1 LVGSVMRPARYE
13 LGAGEDL
20 IDVLTAAGGFS
31 PDARRQRIT
40 IHRVLA
46 PAERGPGLTTR
57 AAIDLALAPSA
68 DHADPTTLGGVS
80 IPPVGLQD
88 GDSIV
93 VDGLP
98 GLQGGY
104 FVTVRGRVQSP
115 GRFPWRPGMTLRD
128 VVELARG
135 PIVGADLR
143 EAEVSRLPD
152 DRAGGELAELL
163 RVPLDSSYLVRP
175 GDDGTFDGPA
185 GVA

>member
-1 LVGSVMRPARYE
+1 YEYLLRGDAGDEGILEQGDIVFVPLRGAQVSLVGSVMRPARYE

-46 PAERGPGLTTR
+46 LAERGPSLTTR

-104 FVTVRGRVQSP
+104 FVTVRERVQSP
-115 GRFPWRPGMTLRD
+115 GRFPWRPG
-128 VVELARG
+128 
-135 PIVGADLR
+135 
-143 EAEVSRLPD
+143 
-152 DRAGGELAELL
+152 
-163 RVPLDSSYLVRP
+163 
-175 GDDGTFDGPA
+175 
-185 GVA
+185 